1 MLVLVIIVITV
12 LQHSSS
18 VRNYTGEG
26 TGICD
31 PLKDSGGL
39 FREGASNYVSSCGI
53 DRWEINSRVTRP
65 NQYRS
70 TRNSQFP

>member
-1 MLVLVIIVITV
+1 MLVLAIVASAV
-12 LQHSSS
+12 LRHSSS
-18 VRNYTGEG
+18 VRNYACKR

-53 DRWEINSRVTRP
+53 DRWEIHSRVTPP